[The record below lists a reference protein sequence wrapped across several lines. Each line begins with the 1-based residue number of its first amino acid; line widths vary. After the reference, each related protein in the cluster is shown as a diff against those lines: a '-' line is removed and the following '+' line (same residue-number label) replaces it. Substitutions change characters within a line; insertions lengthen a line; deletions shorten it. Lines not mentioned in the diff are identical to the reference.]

1 LSFKE
6 LYTLSICYFILLL
19 WGLIIPNFI

>member
-6 LYTLSICYFILLL
+6 LYTLSICYIILLF